1 MQIKEKLEV
10 FRDFTLDVAK
20 ENSSQL
26 TAQYE
31 AVCRQELEE
40 FRKNKQTEMEHRL
53 QMEERS
59 LRRQMNSKVSREMQR
74 QKHILDECKRQWKE
88 KLMQEIRLLLKEYQN
103 TAAYQ
108 RFLIA
113 KIGMAKKV
121 AGQEPVIIYINVSDK
136 EKKAELEKQTG
147 VGLTVSKID
156 FGGGIRAVIES
167 RNILID
173 ESFLTRLEQE
183 ETYL

>member
-20 ENSSQL
+20 ENSGQL

-59 LRRQMNSKVSREMQR
+59 LRRQMNSRVSRELLH

-88 KLMQEIRLLLKEYQN
+88 KLAEEIKILLKEYQK
-103 TAAYQ
+103 TADYHN
-108 RFLIA
+108 FLVSRIR
-113 KIGMAKKV
+113 MAKKV
-121 AGQEPVIIYINVSDK
+121 AGKEAVIIYLNASDEDQK
-136 EKKAELEKQTG
+136 QELEKETETK
-147 VGLTVSKID
+147 LTISKID
-156 FGGGIRAVIES
+156 FGGGIRAVVRS

-173 ESFLTRLEQE
+173 ESFLTKLEQE
-183 ETYL
+183 EMHL